1 MEIEEAKQKLGDEF
15 SFIYNDT
22 LGPVIQ
28 LLDIDKEAKMLD
40 VGTGQGRMALSLA
53 LNGYSV
59 FTGEP
64 ENDFSEYAKQD
75 WLNSAKKVNVDHLIT
90 FKAFNAEKMPFG
102 ENEFDAVFMMGA
114 LHHVNDKRLVINE
127 CIRVLKPEGILCIIE
142 PSEKGLEII
151 KNRRMNHPK
160 SVDPRE
166 YIKGLP
172 LEIIKKYMF
181 NAFIFKNI
189 ETL

>member
-15 SFIYNDT
+15 RFIYDDT

-28 LLDIDKEAKMLD
+28 LLDIDKEAKILD

-53 LNGYSV
+53 LNGYTV
-59 FTGEP
+59 LTGEP

-114 LHHVNDKRLVINE
+114 LHHVNDKHLVMNE
-127 CIRVLKPEGILCIIE
+127 CIRILKPGRILCIIE
-142 PSEKGLEII
+142 PSDKGMEII
-151 KNRRMNHPK
+151 KKRRMNHPK

-166 YIKGLP
+166 FIKGLP

-181 NAFIFKNI
+181 NAFIFKKI
-189 ETL
+189 LK